1 MTTSTTTSRP
11 WQLLD
16 RRSGWQYPLG
26 SLSFIA
32 AQGCG
37 LVLGTALNAGV
48 YGSGATSD
56 VEAHP
61 WPGLALALGVQAA
74 IAVALYRLM
83 IRLLARRPVHEL
95 SRDGAAAEF
104 GRGLAL
110 GAGMIAVVA
119 GILAL
124 TGSLRISGAS
134 LNTGILVGLM
144 MGVGAGFAE
153 EILFRGVLLRLLD
166 QHVGSWPAL
175 AVTAVLFGGLHLLN
189 PGATAWGAVAIM
201 IEAGVMLGAA
211 YLYTRRLWLPIGIH
225 LAWNAVLGGVI
236 GGTVSGTELGGPAGL
251 FTSHLTGPD
260 WLDGGTIGLE
270 GSIVT
275 VVVGLALGTW
285 LLRGAARRGHL
296 TPAHLPWLMTRAPRP
311 SR

>member
-1 MTTSTTTSRP
+1 MTTTSAIPQRP
-11 WQLLD
+11 WQVLD

-26 SLSFIA
+26 SLGFVT
-32 AQGCG
+32 AQGLG
-37 LVLGTALNAGV
+37 LVAGTLLSRAV
-48 YGSGATSD
+48 HGSGAASD

-61 WPGLALALGVQAA
+61 WPGLAVTLGVQALVS
-74 IAVALYRLM
+74 VALYVLM
-83 IRLLARRPVHEL
+83 VRLLARRPVHEL

-110 GAGMIAVVA
+110 GAGMIAVVSA
-119 GILAL
+119 VLAL
-124 TGSLRISGAS
+124 AGSLRITGAS
-134 LNTGILVGLM
+134 LNTGIVIGLM

-166 QHVGSWPAL
+166 QHFGSWPAL
-175 AVTAVLFGGLHLLN
+175 TVTAALFGGMHLLN
-189 PGATAWGAVAIM
+189 PGATMWGAIAIM

-236 GGTVSGTELGGPAGL
+236 GGTVSGTEIGGPAGL
-251 FTSHLTGPD
+251 FTSRLSGPD

-275 VVVGLALGTW
+275 VVVGLALGAW
-285 LLRGAARRGHL
+285 FLRGAARRGHL
-296 TPAHLPWLMTRAPRP
+296 TPAHLPWRSSP
-311 SR
+311 SRS